1 MRQAIPQRL
10 QSILWS
16 SDVSKLDSDK
26 NKTYIIHQ
34 ILSHG
39 RMEDIL
45 WIFSIYP
52 KKIIQESFINHPFKE
67 YEAARFYFIKK
78 YLLNL
83 DVNPINEKNYVKNT
97 PRNIG

>member
-67 YEAARFYFIKK
+67 YESLFV
-78 YLLNL
+78 LLNR
-83 DVNPINEKNYVKNT
+83 
-97 PRNIG
+97 RNMLHRQIILLFAL